1 MIASKNK
8 KNGMNRFL
16 MREITL
22 FSKMKKLE
30 CVIEFITGKSLIFT
44 FITTR
49 SYQQI
54 SNHEFSSR

>member
-1 MIASKNK
+1 
-8 KNGMNRFL
+8 MNRFL

-54 SNHEFSSR
+54 SNYEFRVDKKL